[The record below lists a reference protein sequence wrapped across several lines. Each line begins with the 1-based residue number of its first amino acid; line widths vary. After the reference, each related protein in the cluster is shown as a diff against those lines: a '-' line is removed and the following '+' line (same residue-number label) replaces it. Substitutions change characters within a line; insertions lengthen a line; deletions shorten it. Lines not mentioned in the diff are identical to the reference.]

1 MTSISKSKSKPVDIF
16 ISKELDTL
24 SRSLRKHQNKSNKKQ
39 AMHKTRALNE
49 YVSTLLDNIDKTATV
64 GEKRTKNVKSTLLRE
79 LENTIADDAMRRKQS
94 EKPVIVLRGKR
105 PDVLGAYHMPNEMRR
120 KIRVGKKT
128 KRKPNTNT
136 KRESRKKK

>member
-24 SRSLRKHQNKSNKKQ
+24 SKSLRKHKNKSNKKQ

-64 GEKRTKNVKSTLLRE
+64 GEKRTKNVKSSLLRE
-79 LENTIADDAMRRKQS
+79 LENTIADDAMRRKQG

-136 KRESRKKK
+136 KRETRKK

>member
-1 MTSISKSKSKPVDIF
+1 MTSIPKSKPVDIF

-24 SRSLRKHQNKSNKKQ
+24 SKSLRKHENKSNKKQ
-39 AMHKTRALNE
+39 PMHKTRALKE
-49 YVSTLLDNIDKTATV
+49 YVSTLLDNIDQSATV
-64 GEKRTKNVKSTLLRE
+64 GEKRTKIVKSSLLRE

-120 KIRVGKKT
+120 KLRVGKKT
-128 KRKPNTNT
+128 KRNSNNKT
-136 KRESRKKK
+136 KRQSRKR

>member
-1 MTSISKSKSKPVDIF
+1 MTSIPKSKPVDIF

>member
-94 EKPVIVLRGKR
+94 EKPVFVLRGKM

-136 KRESRKKK
+136 KRESRKK